1 MSNFPLSN
9 DYFTGGQRLTP
20 AQSSEGGAPLSELM
34 NAGAATY
41 ETATATAINID
52 LSTADAATVKAAS
65 RGVTTN
71 TGAART
77 FTLPVY
83 DDAPDGWTHT
93 MVDIDPNIANTFTVI
108 HAGADTINGI
118 AGDVTLNAQGEW
130 VTVTK
135 VTGASGWVAIGGAG
149 VIPA

>member
-20 AQSSEGGAPLSELM
+20 AQSSEGGAPLSQLL
-34 NAGAATY
+34 NSGAATY
-41 ETATATAINID
+41 ETAVATAINID
-52 LSTADAATVKAAS
+52 LSTASADIVKGAS

-71 TGAART
+71 SGAPRT
-77 FTLPVY
+77 FTLPDY
-83 DDAPDGWTHT
+83 ASAPDGWTHT
-93 MVDIDPNIANTFTVI
+93 MVDIDSNIANTFIVI
-108 HAGADTINGI
+108 HAGTDTINGV

-149 VIPA
+149 VVPA

>member
-20 AQSSEGGAPLSELM
+20 AQSSEGGAPLSQLL
-34 NAGAATY
+34 NAGAAAY
-41 ETATATAINID
+41 ETAVAIAIDID
-52 LSTADAATVKAAS
+52 LSTASADIVKAAS

-71 TGAART
+71 SGAART

-83 DDAPDGWTHT
+83 ADAPDGWTHT
-93 MVDIDPNIANTFTVI
+93 MIDIDSNIANTLTVV
-108 HAGADTINGI
+108 HAGADTINGV

-135 VTGASGWVAIGGAG
+135 VAGASGWVAIGGAG